1 MKRKRLRMA
10 MVLTTVCW
18 ACLPAM
24 AEPSVSR
31 VTVRQRW
38 PWSPLVDI
46 DYVLVAEAGQ
56 TFDIA
61 VQAYNGDTPLSIP
74 PDSLSGDLYSVS
86 KGTGHLVWNPMTTP
100 YTNRGDLAAFHVKL
114 TPTPVPL
121 YMVVDLRLDYG
132 EEGQVEYIYPGDA
145 RLETHGYWT
154 NVWFGVTNDAVY
166 TSDKLVLRRVRAGSY
181 KAGYSVPPTIAVTIS
196 QDFYVGV
203 FSLTVGQYNRITES
217 SVAGTAAL
225 PRGLISYATIRGSTN
240 DDPVVNWPVT
250 KSYVNPTSFLGVV
263 RAKTRFADFDLPTCA
278 QREYFCRAGTTSYYN
293 DGDSTSFST
302 NILDRLAWWDHNA
315 GGQLRPVGLLEANHW
330 GLYDTLGNV
339 YEWCLNWDSGQTP
352 LGGVDPKGP
361 DWGDKRMLMVLN
373 RAGNV
378 NAYQPSRSYAM
389 APTNAATAS
398 ASFRL
403 IRTLR

>member
-132 EEGQVEYIYPGDA
+132 AEGQVEYIYPGDA

-166 TSDKLVLRRVRAGSY
+166 ATDKLVLRRVRAGSY
-181 KAGYSVPPTIAVTIS
+181 KAGFSVPPTIDVTVS
-196 QDFYVGV
+196 KDFYVGV
-203 FSLTVGQYNRITES
+203 FALTVSQFRKIMG
-217 SVAGTAAL
+217 GTPSA
-225 PRGLISYATIRGSTN
+225 ATIPNGYMPYDGVRGHPN
-240 DDPVVNWPVT
+240 DSPSVNWPST
-250 KSYVNPTSFLGVV
+250 GSYVNPTSFIGVV
-263 RAKTRFADFDLPTCA
+263 RSKTGIAGFDLPSCA
-278 QREYFCRAGTTSYYN
+278 QREYFCRAGTTSYYH
-293 DGDSTSFST
+293 DGDSTGPST
-302 NILDRLAWWDHNA
+302 NILDRLAWWVHNA
-315 GGQLRPVGLLEANHW
+315 GVSLWPVGLLEANHW
-330 GLYDTLGNV
+330 GLYDTIGNA
-339 YEWCLNWDSGQTP
+339 YEWCLNWDSGTTP
-352 LGGVDPKGP
+352 LGGPDPTGP
-361 DWGDKRMLMVLN
+361 ITGTKRMLMGYN
-373 RAGNV
+373 RMGSV
-378 NAYQPSRSYAM
+378 TTCRPS
-389 APTNAATAS
+389 ATLLLHPNNPGGAS
-398 ASFRL
+398 TTVRL
-403 IRTLR
+403 IWHLP